1 MSKEGVVCLLFKEED
16 QNELRRSKCKTES
29 TNHSEIRSHSLSE
42 VRGSCRENSFSL
54 PLLEKN
60 RRKN

>member
-1 MSKEGVVCLLFKEED
+1 MCILFKEEQAD
-16 QNELRRSKCKTES
+16 LRRSKCKTES
-29 TNHSEIRSHSLSE
+29 TTNSEIRSRSLSDG
-42 VRGSCRENSFSL
+42 RDCRENSFSF